1 MYSLQATWIRN
12 TVLGAVRSVKPEAAK
27 NIPANIVFAFPT
39 ISGLAHVVS
48 NIITGAGDADS
59 VLANSRS
66 PEDLWKY
73 VEKYSANFPTRP
85 PQLQERSKNAND
97 VVLITGTTGG
107 FGCDALE
114 HLLSDE
120 KVERVYAFNRVN
132 SNAMERQRIQF
143 RKRGLDEKLLDNGKL
158 VMVEAALH
166 EPGFG
171 IDKAL
176 LEEVR
181 KSITHIMLNGGC
193 RLLTSASRTRAD
205 WRGLSQ
211 LGR

>member
-1 MYSLQATWIRN
+1 M
-12 TVLGAVRSVKPEAAK
+12 RSVKPEAAK

-114 HLLSDE
+114 HLLRDE
-120 KVERVYAFNRVN
+120 TVARVYAFNRKGTE
-132 SNAMERQRIQF
+132 AMERQRRQF
-143 RKRGLDEKLLDNGKL
+143 GTRGLDEALLDSEKF
-158 VMVEAALH
+158 VMVEAVLH
-166 EPGFG
+166 ERDFG
-171 IDKAL
+171 LDAAL
-176 LEEVR
+176 LEEIRTSV
-181 KSITHIMLNGGC
+181 SHVMLNGE
-193 RLLTSASRTRAD
+193 SPVAAVVVSV
-205 WRGLSQ
+205 
-211 LGR
+211 

>member
-1 MYSLQATWIRN
+1 M
-12 TVLGAVRSVKPEAAK
+12 RSVKPEAAK
-27 NIPANIVFAFPT
+27 NIPTNIVFAFPT
-39 ISGLAHVVS
+39 ISSLARVVS
-48 NIITGAGDADS
+48 DIVSGTGNSHS
-59 VLANSRS
+59 VLTGSRT
-66 PEDLWKY
+66 PDDLWKY
-73 VEKYSANFPTRP
+73 VEKYSADFPARP
-85 PQLQERSKNAND
+85 AQLRERPKGAKD

-120 KVERVYAFNRVN
+120 MVEKVYAFNRMN

-143 RKRGLDEKLLDNGKL
+143 RKRGLDETLLDNGKL
-158 VMVEAALH
+158 VMVEATLH